1 MKKILSILLALALT
15 LGAAA
20 LAEGNVTL
28 AVQGMNDFNDNIQSM
43 IVYGDKLLLS
53 SWNTLYTWDN
63 ATRKLTEV
71 EGYSDLENML
81 RGDDENPGVLELGEN
96 DYAYLD
102 GNLYAVGGKLYRMA
116 TISDEDGN
124 STNQL
129 VELLIADDGAL
140 SLGEIIDLGDA
151 LCVVETYG
159 DESYTY
165 TRNLSNPCSF
175 GSMLYAL
182 SYGEELELLALNL
195 EDESVETLTV
205 DVDGDVQNIAPYTEG
220 KLLMTVGDYTTE
232 TPSTTLWLYDVENE
246 EAAELGALPTN
257 GYETPSGLAYDEAR
271 GKMYYVLS
279 GSVWRI
285 DVSEDG
291 LGEPEEFGDMPLS
304 YANGNGVVY
313 GDLYVLASYDAV
325 VGRDV
330 TLDKLPAQRMRV
342 VNGDYVDS
350 INKAYYAFTDKHPE
364 YMISISTTL
373 DTDSLLQSMMNRDS
387 SVDIYTLPSTSSAF
401 TSLMNRGF
409 MAELEGNQTISD
421 AVNAMYGF
429 LKDYV
434 TKDGHIYAL
443 PLSSYA
449 NMMSL
454 NTKLLTEKL
463 GYEVPT
469 SWKGLL
475 TILAD
480 ISNNKRLE
488 ETPEVMIGEPGY
500 AKDDFRYQ
508 MFQMMLSDYFTW
520 LDASEEN
527 LTRGTQAL
535 LDLCEA
541 FEAID
546 WDNLGLAEDYED
558 TEDMMYNGS
567 DALINWTSLSVYNYV
582 GADEEQATP
591 VALSVV
597 EGEKPLIGQSVTFAF
612 INPFSEHK
620 DEAAEY
626 LADAWALTNQE
637 YRIILSPEMNEPV
650 LNSYYEENLKSIN
663 SSIEE
668 QKKAIEKTE
677 DEEVRESMQSDLES
691 MQESLKEYEERGKY
705 DVSPEQIEA
714 YRAFGDE
721 MTVQQSRLW
730 EMDDGVTQVQQY
742 LDGAMT
748 AQQLAGALEKTL
760 QMQKLEG
767 N

>member
-1 MKKILSILLALALT
+1 
-15 LGAAA
+15 
-20 LAEGNVTL
+20 
-28 AVQGMNDFNDNIQSM
+28 
-43 IVYGDKLLLS
+43 
-53 SWNTLYTWDN
+53 
-63 ATRKLTEV
+63 
-71 EGYSDLENML
+71 
-81 RGDDENPGVLELGEN
+81 
-96 DYAYLD
+96 
-102 GNLYAVGGKLYRMA
+102 
-116 TISDEDGN
+116 
-124 STNQL
+124 
-129 VELLIADDGAL
+129 
-140 SLGEIIDLGDA
+140 
-151 LCVVETYG
+151 
-159 DESYTY
+159 
-165 TRNLSNPCSF
+165 
-175 GSMLYAL
+175 
-182 SYGEELELLALNL
+182 
-195 EDESVETLTV
+195 
-205 DVDGDVQNIAPYTEG
+205 
-220 KLLMTVGDYTTE
+220 
-232 TPSTTLWLYDVENE
+232 
-246 EAAELGALPTN
+246 
-257 GYETPSGLAYDEAR
+257 
-271 GKMYYVLS
+271 MYYVLS
-279 GSVWRI
+279 GSVWRV

-291 LGEPEEFGDMPLS
+291 LGEPEEFGDMPLT

-434 TKDGHIYAL
+434 MKDGHIYAL
-443 PLSSYA
+443 PLSCYA
-449 NMMSL
+449 NRMSL

-488 ETPEVMIGEPGY
+488 ETPEVMIAEPDY
-500 AKDDFRYQ
+500 AKDDFRSQVFY
-508 MFQMMLSDYFTW
+508 MMLADYFTW

-597 EGEKPLIGQSVTFAF
+597 EGEKPLVGQSVTFAF
-612 INPFSEHK
+612 INPFSEHR

-626 LADAWALTNQE
+626 LADAWALEQKE
-637 YRIILSPEMNEPV
+637 DMIMLSPEMNEPV
-650 LNSYYEENLKSIN
+650 LNNYYEENLRGIDNSIADL
-663 SSIEE
+663 
-668 QKKAIEKTE
+668 QKTLDKTE
-677 DEEVRESMQSDLES
+677 DEEARESLQADLDS
-691 MQESLKEYEERGKY
+691 MKQWREDYEKSGKY
-705 DVSPEQIEA
+705 SISPEQIA
-714 YRAFGDE
+714 NYRAFGE
-721 MTVQQSRLW
+721 NMAVQQSLIW
-730 EMDDGVTQVQQY
+730 NMEEGSTQMQQY
-742 LDGAMT
+742 LDGAMN
-748 AQQLAGALEKTL
+748 AQQLAAALEKTL